1 MDKQTS
7 IDHNEVFKEYLKILL
22 EHGLYNEHMETKELV
37 DYIAHMEKHYYEMSK
52 ELHEIKQ
59 LLYSLQNPQTKSRLT
74 QVIEKTE
81 VMIKDGS
88 EKIENLKNKMVISM
102 KDSIQSLKQKGKNG
116 VVKTI
121 NLLHFKEALGSIRKS
136 FFYSMKQS
144 QNLIQTTDIL
154 TSEIRQAKSHLK
166 SVGYILSRKTFN
178 MKTVDHD
185 RLNLIQK
192 SARFIHRSF
201 ESMTIQTTKILHK
214 LENFEK
220 PSVKSEIKYLNY
232 QVKPNRAMKKKN
244 LNKAR

>member
-7 IDHNEVFKEYLKILL
+7 IHHNEVFKEYLKILL

-52 ELHEIKQ
+52 ELHEIKK

-74 QVIEKTE
+74 QAIEKTE
-81 VMIKDGS
+81 VIIKNGL
-88 EKIENLKNKMVISM
+88 EKIENLINKMVISM
-102 KDSIQSLKQKGKNG
+102 KGSIQSLKQKGKNG

-121 NLLHFKEALGSIRKS
+121 NLLHFKEALGSVRKS
-136 FFYSMKQS
+136 LFYSMKQS

-166 SVGYILSRKTFN
+166 NVGHILSRKTSN
-178 MKTVDHD
+178 MKTVDYD

-192 SARFIHRSF
+192 SARLIHRSF
-201 ESMTIQTTKILHK
+201 ESMAIQTTKILHK
-214 LENFEK
+214 LEDFEK
-220 PSVKSEIKYLNY
+220 TSVKSEIKYLNY
-232 QVKPNRAMKKKN
+232 QAKSDRAMKKKN
-244 LNKAR
+244 MNKAR

>member
-1 MDKQTS
+1 
-7 IDHNEVFKEYLKILL
+7 
-22 EHGLYNEHMETKELV
+22 
-37 DYIAHMEKHYYEMSK
+37 
-52 ELHEIKQ
+52 
-59 LLYSLQNPQTKSRLT
+59 
-74 QVIEKTE
+74 
-81 VMIKDGS
+81 
-88 EKIENLKNKMVISM
+88 
-102 KDSIQSLKQKGKNG
+102 
-116 VVKTI
+116 
-121 NLLHFKEALGSIRKS
+121 
-136 FFYSMKQS
+136 MKQS

-166 SVGYILSRKTFN
+166 SVGHILSRKTFN